1 MLNVKTISNMKL
13 DEEMKIWEDRSNDE
27 FGKILKAIK
36 ELTKDYFY
44 SEEDENGIKFTPISN
59 YITEYSLDGNHKI
72 TYARIYNVLENW
84 DILDNDEGVNSL
96 VKELK
101 EIAYK

>member
-1 MLNVKTISNMKL
+1 MNI
-13 DEEMKIWEDRSNDE
+13 DEEMKIWEERSNDE

-59 YITEYSLDGNHKI
+59 YIAEYSLDGNRKV
-72 TYARIYNVLENW
+72 TYARIHNILENW
-84 DILDNDEGVNSL
+84 DILGNNEGVDSL
-96 VKELK
+96 VKELN
-101 EIAYK
+101 EIANK